1 MQLSLSAA
9 LAQAL
14 SRLTGP
20 AAPAKPAAFQ
30 AEQQGAAQGQTKR
43 ASGHFDA
50 EMLKDPARLPTNG
63 PIRRGMI
70 VDILV

>member
-1 MQLSLSAA
+1 MQLSLSTA

-20 AAPAKPAAFQ
+20 AAPAKPANFQ
-30 AEQQGAAQGQTKR
+30 AEQQGAFKPQAKQF
-43 ASGHFDA
+43 AGHFDA
-50 EMLKDPARLPTNG
+50 EALKDPARLPTNG